1 VERILVIYD
10 DPGFERIARRI
21 LESAGYDVIT
31 APCYGPVA
39 MDVFHN
45 TNPGL
50 VVLDVCLPRKSDQ
63 DLCRQIRGNSVLDR
77 FLPELSK
84 KQELVQQ
91 ILQEASIRR
100 FDPGP
105 CSKSS
110 IAPACAGAFF
120 CYGFMGS
127 SVVLRIRSLFFQVVD
142 CRRRSFLRHP
152 ALPTHTRDI
161 SSLQSGQ
168 GPIAH

>member
-1 VERILVIYD
+1 VH
-10 DPGFERIARRI
+10 RI

-31 APCYGPVA
+31 APCCCPVA

-45 TNPGL
+45 TDAGL
-50 VVLDVCLPRKSDQ
+50 VVLDVCLPRNSDQ

-84 KQELVQQ
+84 KQELIQQ
-91 ILQEASIRR
+91 MRQEESIRR

-110 IAPACAGAFF
+110 IAHACAGAFS
-120 CYGFMGS
+120 CYGFTGS
-127 SVVLRIRSLFFQVVD
+127 SVVLRIRSLFPQVVD

-152 ALPTHTRDI
+152 ALPRHTRDI
-161 SSLQSGQ
+161 SSSQSGQ
-168 GPIAH
+168 GPISH